1 MDAIESTVGFIFF
14 IAIIR
19 CSMSIA
25 HRWVSFWRLTVCVC
39 SNANWKHRKTKQLK
53 RSELVIHQQ
62 KKCDFNLNSST
73 WKARRKYALQV
84 YIILIW
90 YLYMMI
96 FIYDDIQLE
105 HTIWSM
111 PPFHPLYWSIR
122 VFTRVPSTNIHSLY
136 VWPNGRSTL
145 TKWLIAYL

>member
-1 MDAIESTVGFIFF
+1 MTHTDGCYRKHGWFHLLHRNHSMLNVH
-14 IAIIR
+14 
-19 CSMSIA
+19 CSSLSIVLA
-25 HRWVSFWRLTVCVC
+25 FDSVCVC

-90 YLYMMI
+90 YSYMMI

-111 PPFHPLYWSIR
+111 PPFIR
-122 VFTRVPSTNIHSLY
+122 YIDLFVCSLVFLLLT
-136 VWPNGRSTL
+136 STL
-145 TKWLIAYL
+145 SLCLAERKKHTH